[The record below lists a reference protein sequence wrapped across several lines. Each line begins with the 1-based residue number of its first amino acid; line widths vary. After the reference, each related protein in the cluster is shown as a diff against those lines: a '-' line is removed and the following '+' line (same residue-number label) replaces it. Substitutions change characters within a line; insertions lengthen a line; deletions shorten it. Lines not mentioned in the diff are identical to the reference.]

1 MAGGAGVSG
10 DRGGLLIVCL
20 GNICRSP
27 VVAEVVRHR
36 FAAAGRSLVVESC
49 GTGGWHAGHRADA
62 RMREA
67 AREAG
72 YDLSGHR
79 ARQIEAADFQRFDR
93 VLGMDLA
100 NLRDLAARCPPALR
114 DKLGLFLPTAGVEGV
129 VEVPDPYYG
138 GPEDFRYVVSLAERG
153 ADGLL
158 ARLGG

>member
-1 MAGGAGVSG
+1 MSG
-10 DRGGLLIVCL
+10 SRGDLLIVCL

-27 VVAEVVRHR
+27 LVAEVVRQR
-36 FAAAGRSLVVESC
+36 FAAAGRAVVVESC

-72 YDLSGHR
+72 YDLSAHR

-93 VLGMDLA
+93 VLGMDLS
-100 NLRDLAARCPPALR
+100 NLRELNTRCPPPLR
-114 DKLGLFLPTAGVEGV
+114 GRLGLFLQVAGVEDV

-158 ARLGG
+158 VRLGG

>member
-1 MAGGAGVSG
+1 MSSG
-10 DRGGLLIVCL
+10 RGDLLIVCL

-27 VVAEVVRHR
+27 VVAEVVRQR
-36 FAAAGRSLVVESC
+36 FAVAGRAVVVESC

-67 AREAG
+67 ALAAG
-72 YDLSGHR
+72 YDLSAHR
-79 ARQIEAADFQRFDR
+79 ARQIDTADFQRFER

-100 NLRDLAARCPPALR
+100 NLRDLTAKCPQALR
-114 DKLGLFLPTAGVEGV
+114 HKLGLFLPAAGVEDV

-138 GPEDFRYVVSLAERG
+138 GPEDFRYVVTLAERG

-158 ARLGG
+158 ARLGDG